1 MDHAAVDFSGDFLKL
16 ALRDTSAF
24 HLVTALLEELGY
36 RTEIAGQVDAGAVD
50 AWYDTSS
57 VVELSRV
64 EAGVIADRIVP
75 PFAHAQ
81 SLSAAESELVRAAVV
96 DALYRCFASSAIDS
110 GPSLGAFR
118 SSCESAVEEQV
129 RPIVGA
135 NSAKALARLLNLDMS
150 EDHRGRERA

>member
-36 RTEIAGQVDAGAVD
+36 RTEIASQVDAGAVD

-75 PFAHAQ
+75 PLAHTQ
-81 SLSAAESELVRAAVV
+81 SLSAAL
-96 DALYRCFASSAIDS
+96 
-110 GPSLGAFR
+110 
-118 SSCESAVEEQV
+118 SAVEEQV
-129 RPIVGA
+129 RPILGA
-135 NSAKALARLLNLDMS
+135 NSAKALARLVNLDMS